1 MARKEKAILSLKGLI
16 ANRRRDMI
24 CLECQGDYKQ
34 FKEVKKTYS
43 DLVFNLKKIT
53 KAKSTELAKADF
65 LQDYTGP
72 NVFEN

>member
-1 MARKEKAILSLKGLI
+1 MAGKEKSIISLKSLI

-34 FKEVKKTYS
+34 FKDAKTAYS
-43 DLVFNLKKIT
+43 HLVFDLKQLT
-53 KAKSTELAKADF
+53 KPEPIDLAKADF

-72 NVFEN
+72 NVFNN

>member
-43 DLVFNLKKIT
+43 GLVFNLKKIT
-53 KAKSTELAKADF
+53 KAKSIELAKADF

>member
-1 MARKEKAILSLKGLI
+1 MGKKEKTISSLKQLI
-16 ANRRRDMI
+16 AHKRREMI

-43 DLVFNLKKIT
+43 GLVFNLKKIT
-53 KAKSTELAKADF
+53 KAKSIELAKADF